1 MSSTMP
7 RPLAVSDQQLSQIM
21 NAAAV
26 LAPPDRGRFLQALA
40 DDLRHER
47 EIGDGVLA
55 RRIKDVI
62 RPFFR
67 PPSGTAGPQSHR
79 VVGPPIE

>member
-1 MSSTMP
+1 MP
-7 RPLAVSDQQLSQIM
+7 RPIAVSDQQLSQIM

-26 LAPPDRGRFLQALA
+26 LAPADRGRFLQALA

-47 EIGDGVLA
+47 EVGDGVLA

-67 PPSGTAGPQSHR
+67 PPDVPRQTAVHDR
-79 VVGPPIE
+79 KNIGPPIE